1 MAVYDAIINND
12 SFVSDFFLTSDEK
25 KGTFT
30 AAVVKR
36 VKAWKAE
43 KNELLGLDEAPAL
56 KRLSGVRARLLD
68 AYALFGDEDQNPNTV
83 YNLIHEFIGLK
94 DAAFTQQNLATE
106 GDNMRDFTG
115 RFFRDE
121 ENHVII
127 FDAQPAA
134 TSEDIVA
141 SKLRHELVV
150 DEKPVD
156 YTVSKTLSTIFSLEA
171 PPEYAVVVAGHWL
184 LFTSRE
190 AWPLGRFLAVNLL
203 WVLEQ
208 NETKVAGLDDLT
220 TCIFAIENLKKNP
233 DSTCWWDDVLE
244 SAKEH
249 TAKVSGTL
257 RHAVR
262 DCVQIIGND
271 VLERRR
277 NQQLTNNDETAQLL
291 TRQSLRY
298 MYRIL
303 FILFAEASP
312 ELGVLPVNTDEYDFG
327 YGLTRLR
334 NQFLETP
341 SSYTVENGTYLY
353 DSLNVLFRNVNGGT
367 NLGEEFASHY
377 MSFAGVEA
385 DIFLPESTS
394 LITEVKLSNKALAQI
409 LNKLLLTEKQKGKDR
424 GFISY
429 ASLGVTELGQV
440 YEGLMSYKGFIAEE
454 ELYEIAPG
462 GDSSKGSWVLPV
474 RVVRENENKY
484 SQKDL
489 VTTVNEETGISS
501 PVVYPVG
508 SFVYRQSSYDRER
521 SASFYTPEVLTKFTV
536 DQVLEVLDEQN
547 AITKAEDYLHLTVCE
562 PAMGSGAFAVQAV
575 RRLAERYLDM
585 REQELKEELGE
596 DYEPLNPEDRPAEI
610 QKIKA
615 YIALHNVYGVDLNE
629 TAVELGQ
636 IALWLDSMTPG
647 LRAPWFG
654 LHLRAGNALIG
665 ANRTTFN
672 AKDLAKDAQKKKP
685 AYPWLDTIAAKYDTN
700 EPFNGKI
707 YSFLLPSPTWG
718 AVTSKVETHVKKR
731 FGDEIK
737 AIKTWIKKVSKPNL
751 LAAVPFEV
759 KRPYQFKTDTNSTK
773 YEVGNITRLEF
784 LEQLSMR
791 INQLWEFATTRLELA
806 EKQIQRDLHI
816 WGFDPN
822 LQDREVTRQ
831 QIEDSLENPT
841 SALQRLKLVMDIWC
855 ALKFW
860 PIIVPTDS
868 SGNAI
873 VPPSYDEILEAID
886 AIIGDYV
893 PAASTKNGQIS
904 FGEITTWES
913 LEAAESEN
921 FALAFTNI
929 DENIDNV
936 IAAFPWLQ
944 TVQQISQEQN
954 FFHWELMFSQ
964 VFATGGFDLIVG
976 NPPWVR
982 PTADENAA
990 LAEFDPWW
998 EIINKPTQSAR
1009 NSEREIALMDV
1020 KFLPSY
1026 VSAMS
1031 IPIVVSKILNDKL
1044 LYPELLNQQPD
1055 LYRAFMV
1062 QSWRILNQQTG
1073 SIGLI
1078 HPESHFTEVKAAPL
1092 RKAAYY
1098 RLHRHFHFNN
1108 AKQLFD
1114 IDSKITFGV
1123 HIYQNSS
1130 QIIEFINMANLYHPE
1145 TASQTLKYMP
1155 QGNFIPSLRD
1165 EEGKLDLRPH
1175 ADRCQIIND
1184 KMLSLWNKMVE
1195 SEGVDIDKSRMV
1207 YTTNTTATRILAKL
1221 AQFP

>member
-12 SFVSDFFLTSDEK
+12 AFVSDFFLTSDEK

-43 KNELLGLDEAPAL
+43 KNDLLGLDEAPAL

-94 DAAFTQQNLATE
+94 DAAFTQQNLATD
-106 GDNMRDFTG
+106 GDTMRDFRGT
-115 RFFRDE
+115 FFRDE

-141 SKLRHELVV
+141 SKLRHKLVV

-233 DSTCWWDDVLE
+233 DGTCWWDEVLE

-312 ELGVLPVNTDEYDFG
+312 ELGVLPANTDEYDFG

-341 SSYTVENGTYLY
+341 SSFTVENGTYLY
-353 DSLNVLFRNVNGGT
+353 DSLDVLFRNVNGGT
-367 NLGEEFASHY
+367 DLGEEFASHY

-454 ELYEIAPG
+454 ELYELAPG

-474 RVVRENENKY
+474 RVVRDNEDKY
-484 SQKDL
+484 NQKDL

-536 DQVLEVLDEQN
+536 DQALEVLDEQN
-547 AITKAEDYLHLTVCE
+547 AISKAEDYLHLTVCE

-654 LHLRAGNALIG
+654 LHLRAGNSLIG
-665 ANRTTFN
+665 AQRTTFD
-672 AKDLAKDAQKKKP
+672 AKALAKDAQKKKP
-685 AYPWLDTIAAKYDTN
+685 THPWLDTVADKYDTN

-718 AVTSKVETHVKKR
+718 AVTAKVETEVKKR

-737 AIKTWIKKVSKPNL
+737 GIKEWIKNVSKPDL
-751 LAAVPFEV
+751 LGVVPFDV
-759 KRPYQFKTDTNSTK
+759 VRQQTIKTVINSSK
-773 YEVGNITRLEF
+773 YGVEGLTRLEL
-784 LEQLSMR
+784 LEQISMR
-791 INQLWEFATTRLELA
+791 INQLWDFATVRLQQA
-806 EKQIQRDLHI
+806 EVEIQRDLDV
-816 WGFDPN
+816 WGYTPDHKD
-822 LQDREVTRQ
+822 QRVSRAE
-831 QIEDSLENPT
+831 IEASLNDKN
-841 SALQRLKLVMDIWC
+841 SSLQRLKLVMDAWC

-860 PIIVPTDS
+860 PLITPTDE
-868 SGNAI
+868 NDDPIA
-873 VPPSYDEILEAID
+873 PPSFDQWLHAIDDIVGSYVPDAVSKHGTISFDEITSWSSLGD
-886 AIIGDYV
+886 AER
-893 PAASTKNGQIS
+893 ANM
-904 FGEITTWES
+904 
-913 LEAAESEN
+913 
-921 FALAFTNI
+921 ALAFSGREEDVEALYTKHK
-929 DENIDNV
+929 
-936 IAAFPWLQ
+936 WLQ
-944 TVQQISQEQN
+944 VVRDMTAQQN
-954 FFHWELMFSQ
+954 FFHWELMFAQ
-964 VFATGGFDLIVG
+964 IFAKGGFDLALG

-982 PTADENAA
+982 PRTDEKAA

-998 EIINKPTQSAR
+998 ELAKKTSQAAQKT
-1009 NSEREIALMDV
+1009 EREVQLANPAHLAG
-1020 KFLPSY
+1020 Y
-1026 VSAMS
+1026 VVAMS
-1031 IPIVVSKILNDKL
+1031 TPIIVSRVLADKTI
-1044 LYPELLNQQPD
+1044 YPELLNQQPD
-1055 LYRAFMV
+1055 LYRAFMIRGW
-1062 QSWRILNQQTG
+1062 SITHQQHG
-1073 SIGLI
+1073 VVGLI
-1078 HPESHFTEVKAAPL
+1078 HPES
-1092 RKAAYY
+1092 
-1098 RLHRHFHFNN
+1098 
-1108 AKQLFD
+1108 
-1114 IDSKITFGV
+1114 
-1123 HIYQNSS
+1123 
-1130 QIIEFINMANLYHPE
+1130 
-1145 TASQTLKYMP
+1145 
-1155 QGNFIPSLRD
+1155 
-1165 EEGKLDLRPH
+1165 
-1175 ADRCQIIND
+1175 
-1184 KMLSLWNKMVE
+1184 
-1195 SEGVDIDKSRMV
+1195 
-1207 YTTNTTATRILAKL
+1207 
-1221 AQFP
+1221 